1 MNTLCLLNGS
11 NYDKC
16 IQNATEL
23 EDEAENVVTMVV
35 PFFFGLI
42 GLAGLIGNALV
53 LLGLY
58 IFKGNFFNKI

>member
-1 MNTLCLLNGS
+1 MHTECLFNAS

-16 IQNATEL
+16 IQNTTEW
-23 EDEAENVVTMVV
+23 EDEAENVVSLVV

-58 IFKGNFFNKI
+58 IKKK

>member
-1 MNTLCLLNGS
+1 MHTECLFNGS

-23 EDEAENVVTMVV
+23 EDEAEHVVTLVV

-58 IFKGNFFNKI
+58 YYLKKLN

>member
-1 MNTLCLLNGS
+1 MHTQCLLNGS

-16 IQNATEL
+16 VQNATEL
-23 EDEAENVVTMVV
+23 EDEAESVVSVVV

-53 LLGLY
+53 LLGSKNRS
-58 IFKGNFFNKI
+58 F